1 MSEEGIRAYV
11 LLSSLDWAEITSRGG
26 AYIPPWE
33 GGKLEVQEI
42 KEREREILPAYG
54 ELVSLF
60 PEGVQGEV
68 ARLLLRYQEFQ
79 LLALDLLSSP
89 PRSFAGFGVI
99 TSDEVNLRAGP
110 GGRYPLEG
118 RLSRGQTVVVQGE
131 EGYWVRVWLPGGREG
146 YVFRDYVQRE
156 G

>member
-1 MSEEGIRAYV
+1 MDLQELKKREAEMVAAYEELAR
-11 LLSSLDWAEITSRGG
+11 L
-26 AYIPPWE
+26 
-33 GGKLEVQEI
+33 
-42 KEREREILPAYG
+42 YG
-54 ELVSLF
+54 E
-60 PEGVQGEV
+60 GTAGEV

-89 PRSFAGFGVI
+89 PQSFAGFGVI
-99 TSDEVNLRAGP
+99 VSDEVNLRAGP

-118 RLSRGQTVVVQGE
+118 RLSRGQTVAIQGE

-146 YVFRDYVQRE
+146 YVFRDYLRRE

>member
-1 MSEEGIRAYV
+1 MDLEELKR
-11 LLSSLDWAEITSRGG
+11 
-26 AYIPPWE
+26 
-33 GGKLEVQEI
+33 QE
-42 KEREREILPAYG
+42 KELVPVYG
-54 ELVSLF
+54 ELARTYG
-60 PEGVQGEV
+60 EGTAGEV

-89 PRSFAGFGVI
+89 PQSFAGFGVI

-131 EGYWVRVWLPGGREG
+131 EGYWVRVWLPGGKEG
-146 YVFRDYVQRE
+146 YVFRDYLRRE